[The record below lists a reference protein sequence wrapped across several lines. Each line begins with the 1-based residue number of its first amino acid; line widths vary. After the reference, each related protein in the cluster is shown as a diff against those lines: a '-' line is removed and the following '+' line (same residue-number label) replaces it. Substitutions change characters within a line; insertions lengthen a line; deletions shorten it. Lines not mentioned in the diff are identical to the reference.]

1 MQEDTCKKIRESFRF
16 KESGEEIYVEI
27 GMKNIPF
34 GIETGALIDFF
45 KTLFDETIGQLNDPV
60 IADTGSEER
69 PHGPFAGDEKAAV
82 TLSGEDFERLMQGW
96 TQKHR
101 RATFA
106 TDTTSAKEQAKG
118 SDSDKDILS
127 TLQDIRDILER
138 IADTSSDAALGPGT
152 VVIAPTCTPGATK
165 EDIQTCCRLSQEK
178 FDKMMRD
185 YEKRESRT
193 IYVRGIGGA
202 PGPEISIP
210 CSPKRGRDDSSQSH
224 M

>member
-138 IADTSSDAALGPGT
+138 IADTSSAATLEPG
-152 VVIAPTCTPGATK
+152 VVVNLATTCAPGMTK
-165 EDIQTCCRLSQEK
+165 EDIQTHCRLS
-178 FDKMMRD
+178 
-185 YEKRESRT
+185 
-193 IYVRGIGGA
+193 
-202 PGPEISIP
+202 
-210 CSPKRGRDDSSQSH
+210 
-224 M
+224 